1 VKIQKVRL
9 MSFFELAAKVINQN
23 LKRKMSFK
31 RVEIWEIIFL
41 TH

>member
-1 VKIQKVRL
+1 